1 MNRRGVIAGMGAAL
15 LALGAG
21 VWRFGMKH
29 YPATPYDDLL
39 DQIEDREAAA
49 TLGASG
55 GSSGETA
62 PVLAARLRA
71 AKPLAVQAAADAGA
85 GRTVEI
91 SGWVLP
97 KSVADYAALAALS
110 RP

>member
-1 MNRRGVIAGMGAAL
+1 MNRRSVMAGMGAAL

-21 VWRFGMKH
+21 VWRFGVKH
-29 YPATPYDDLL
+29 CPDTPYDDLL
-39 DQIEDREAAA
+39 DQVQDREAAA
-49 TLGASG
+49 AL
-55 GSSGETA
+55 GETTREKA

-91 SGWVLP
+91 SGWVVP
-97 KSVADYAALAALS
+97 KSVADYAALARLN
-110 RP
+110 RPL

>member
-39 DQIEDREAAA
+39 DQLDQIQDREAAA
-49 TLGASG
+49 TLG
-55 GSSGETA
+55 GSSRETA
-62 PVLAARLRA
+62 SVLAARLRA
-71 AKPLAVQAAADAGA
+71 TTPLAVQAAADAGT

>member
-1 MNRRGVIAGMGAAL
+1 MNRRSVMAGMGAAL

-39 DQIEDREAAA
+39 DQVQDREAAA
-49 TLGASG
+49 TLGETTR
-55 GSSGETA
+55 ETA

-91 SGWVLP
+91 SGWVVP
-97 KSVADYAALAALS
+97 KSVADYAALARLNW
-110 RP
+110 PI

>member
-39 DQIEDREAAA
+39 DQIQDREAAA
-49 TLGASG
+49 TLG
-55 GSSGETA
+55 GSSRETA
-62 PVLAARLRA
+62 SVLAARLRA
-71 AKPLAVQAAADAGA
+71 TTPLAVQAAADAGT